1 MDFGADRVNILWIEI
16 IIIQSISDEIVDQ
29 IPLIIGEEITDDL
42 LLFDYIHG
50 CISQVLWYNTRDR
63 GESQPLPPSSEIV
76 TLPLLSLR
84 SAEQVCER
92 CYKQL

>member
-1 MDFGADRVNILWIEI
+1 MDFVADRINILWIEI

-50 CISQVLWYNTRDR
+50 CISQVLEYNTRKL
-63 GESQPLPPSSEIV
+63 GESQPLQTSSATV
-76 TLPLLSLR
+76 TLRALSL
-84 SAEQVCER
+84 Q
-92 CYKQL
+92 